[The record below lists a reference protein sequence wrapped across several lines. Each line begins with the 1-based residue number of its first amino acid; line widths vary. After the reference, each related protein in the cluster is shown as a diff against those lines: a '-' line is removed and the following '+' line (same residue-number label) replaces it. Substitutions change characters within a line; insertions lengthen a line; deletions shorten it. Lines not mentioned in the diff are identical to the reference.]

1 MENASKALIIAGAIL
16 LAIII
21 ISLGI
26 MVVNNARS
34 QIGGANLSKQEIEA
48 FNSQWDAY
56 CGDKK
61 SASDV
66 RSLCSAVISN
76 NAVEQSNGSE
86 RYITVSGAGITIN
99 TTGTPTV
106 PALSNAK
113 SYTVTASSYTNGLV
127 SAITVS
133 QNNTSGSGSNGSGT
147 SGNGGN

>member
-56 CGDKK
+56 CGEKK

-66 RSLCSAVISN
+66 RSLCSAAISN
-76 NAVEQSNGSE
+76 NAVEESNGSA
-86 RYITVSGAGITIN
+86 RYITVTGKSIDIAGKTASSAAK
-99 TTGTPTV
+99 TTV
-106 PALSNAK
+106 PALSNAQTYTIK
-113 SYTVTASSYTNGLV
+113 VTSYANGLA
-127 SAITVS
+127 STITVS
-133 QNNTSGSGSNGSGT
+133 D
-147 SGNGGN
+147 

>member
-34 QIGGANLSKQEIEA
+34 TVGSTSLNKQEIEA
-48 FNSQWDAY
+48 FNSTWDAY

-66 RSLCSAVISN
+66 RSLCSAAISN
-76 NAVEQSNGSE
+76 NAVESSNGSE
-86 RYITVSGAGITIN
+86 RYVKVSGAGVDIVGSSTS
-99 TTGTPTV
+99 TAVKTTV
-106 PALSNAK
+106 PPLSNSG
-113 SYTVTASSYTNGLV
+113 SYTISIENYANGLV
-127 SAITVS
+127 SEITV
-133 QNNTSGSGSNGSGT
+133 TSNSASATPTNP
-147 SGNGGN
+147 

>member
-16 LAIII
+16 LSIII

-34 QIGGANLSKQEIEA
+34 TVGNASLSKQEIEA

-56 CGDKK
+56 CGELK

-66 RSLCSAVISN
+66 RSLCSAAISN
-76 NAVEQSNGSE
+76 NAVEESNGSA
-86 RYITVSGAGITIN
+86 RYISVTGKGIAIAGKSGETAA
-99 TTGTPTV
+99 TTTV
-106 PALSNAK
+106 PALNNAQTYK
-113 SYTVTASSYTNGLV
+113 IQVTAYSKGLV

-133 QNNTSGSGSNGSGT
+133 D
-147 SGNGGN
+147 

>member
-56 CGDKK
+56 CGEKK

-66 RSLCSAVISN
+66 RSLCSAAISN
-76 NAVEQSNGSE
+76 NAVEESNGSA
-86 RYITVSGAGITIN
+86 RYITVKGKNIDIAGKTDSSAAK
-99 TTGTPTV
+99 TTV
-106 PALSNAK
+106 PALSNAQT
-113 SYTVTASSYTNGLV
+113 YTIKVTKYSKGLASE
-127 SAITVS
+127 ITIED
-133 QNNTSGSGSNGSGT
+133 
-147 SGNGGN
+147 